1 MRPAT
6 ANTAGTVEAVSVL
19 LRPRWLALHAFTVLV
34 VAGCAG
40 AAYWQFLVAKDGSG
54 RSLGYALQWPAIGL
68 FGLGVWAWL
77 CRDGVRAV
85 RDGRADPDSGTG
97 SGPGDDHVEERVPVR
112 TTVVPEVDPAED
124 PELAAYNAMLAKL
137 HEKDGR

>member
-1 MRPAT
+1 MSRRYR
-6 ANTAGTVEAVSVL
+6 GTVTVL
-19 LRPRWLALHAFTVLV
+19 FKPRWLALHVFTALV
-34 VAGCAG
+34 VLGCTG
-40 AAYWQFLVAKDGSG
+40 AAWWQFTVAKDGSG

-85 RDGRADPDSGTG
+85 REGRADPDTYAAADSD
-97 SGPGDDHVEERVPVR
+97 PGAFEDRVPVR